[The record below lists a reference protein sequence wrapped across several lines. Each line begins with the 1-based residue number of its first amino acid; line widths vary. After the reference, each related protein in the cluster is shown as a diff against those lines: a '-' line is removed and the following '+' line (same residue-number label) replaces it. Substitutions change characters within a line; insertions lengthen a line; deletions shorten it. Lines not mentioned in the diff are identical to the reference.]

1 MYKLNKVDI
10 EKLKPLESYFI
21 QIRENYK
28 RCSSVKE
35 DMIVAEIYERITGKK
50 ETNFA
55 CGQCSFR
62 MYKVVGDAYWQALDA
77 LKSEATD
84 TTTSKKNNT
93 TTKKTNTNGRKRTG
107 VKAKKDSWWK
117 TP

>member
-1 MYKLNKVDI
+1 MYKLTKSDI
-10 EKLKPLESYFI
+10 EKLKPLEPYFI
-21 QIRENYK
+21 QILEDYK

-62 MYKVVGDAYWQALDA
+62 MYKTVGEAYWQALKA
-77 LKSEATD
+77 LDTVADTD
-84 TTTSKKNNT
+84 KKT
-93 TTKKTNTNGRKRTG
+93 KPTTKTVKTNGKRRT
-107 VKAKKDSWWK
+107 KAKKD
-117 TP
+117 

>member
-1 MYKLNKVDI
+1 MNKLTKDEIKSLKKV
-10 EKLKPLESYFI
+10 EEFFK
-21 QIRENYK
+21 QIREGYK

-62 MYKVVGDAYWQALDA
+62 MYKTVGDAYWEA
-77 LKSEATD
+77 LKENE
-84 TTTSKKNNT
+84 TTTNT
-93 TTKKTNTNGRKRTG
+93 DNKQNTVKKTKTNERKRRT
-107 VKAKKDSWWK
+107 KAKKE
-117 TP
+117 